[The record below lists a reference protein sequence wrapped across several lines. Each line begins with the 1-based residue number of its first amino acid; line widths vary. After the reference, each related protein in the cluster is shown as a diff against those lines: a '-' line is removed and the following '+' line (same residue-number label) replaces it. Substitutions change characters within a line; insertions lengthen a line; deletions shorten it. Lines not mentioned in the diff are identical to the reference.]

1 MCECMRLRVQS
12 LVIVNFYY
20 FYQRKCLQNKFV
32 LSNYSNTL
40 PNMTSR
46 LEVMLQVIG
55 YELMTRAFGMA
66 LAYARPYLQHLVSS
80 L

>member
-1 MCECMRLRVQS
+1 MCDCMRLRVQS

-40 PNMTSR
+40 QNMTSG
-46 LEVMLQVIG
+46 LEFILQVIV
-55 YELMTRAFGMA
+55 LRAI
-66 LAYARPYLQHLVSS
+66 AYNSDPI
-80 L
+80 